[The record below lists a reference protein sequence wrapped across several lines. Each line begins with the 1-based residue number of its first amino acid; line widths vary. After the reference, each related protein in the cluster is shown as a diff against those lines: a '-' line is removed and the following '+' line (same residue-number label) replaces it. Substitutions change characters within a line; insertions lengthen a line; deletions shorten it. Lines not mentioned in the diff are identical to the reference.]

1 MSVQDYELLLRVRAD
16 LQQALGG
23 LDGMRKKLDDVGKET
38 ERTSARASKSVDGM
52 SDKFG
57 KLKALIGGLAIA
69 AGIKGIFGAVTE
81 SENAVAQLD
90 ARLKSTGNTSGLTR
104 DQLIDLSKELEHLS
118 TNGDEAVLSVE
129 TLLLTFGN
137 IKGPVFRDATKV
149 VLDMSTALGQDL
161 QTSARQVGLALNDP
175 LLGITKLQKANITF
189 TDDQKALIKTLVDS
203 GQTVAAQG
211 IVLDE
216 LSIKYGGAA
225 EAAANTFGGALAQLK
240 EAAGDLL
247 EGDGGNL
254 PGMTSAV
261 KELTATL
268 QDPGVKDGFAAMVS
282 GLVSVTGAAINA
294 IAQVAGFSKY
304 IGEAIARSTGNTALG
319 DTVGIEDRNAA
330 IKEELAAREGLFKGY
345 FHRVHTLGMAIS
357 PGGALKQVLGEN
369 EVQNVDLARRST
381 AELNAELER
390 NNTLLRMG
398 AALQRPSA
406 NGPKPAAPGAVPD
419 MLPTVTVHAP
429 KPGSE
434 DAAAKAAAA
443 AAAAAIKAA
452 TAAQREQITSLVGL
466 QAALDPAAKAW
477 ADYNAEVIKQNELA
491 DVQKAA
497 AGADVAAIDARRD
510 AILQLAASARDA
522 AIAAQQQADA
532 KKRLDDSMQAAPSF
546 QGVDAVVAG
555 PAGEL
560 IKAVQAGAEL
570 EAWHAKSLAENQ
582 GYYDNLLQIE
592 KKYAAEKA
600 AIEEA
605 KTKLAVDTAVAGF
618 GALAGAMKS
627 AYGEQSKQYRIAFA
641 LQKAAALAQAILA
654 IQTSIANSASIGF
667 PWNIVTIAGAIAQGV
682 SVLANINSA
691 TFADGGYTGSGG
703 KYQPAGVV
711 HAGEVVWSQEDIH
724 RAGGV
729 AVVEALRRGRSRGY
743 ADGGFVHPLAGMPGL
758 VVPGMDA
765 ANGLRLPVPAADT
778 GNGQPPQI
786 NQRIVVG
793 LDTSVLDDWATSSSF
808 ERAVKVTIGKNPSF
822 IKQVV
827 R

>member
-1 MSVQDYELLLRVRAD
+1 MSVKDYELLLRVRAD

-23 LDGMRKKLDDVGKET
+23 LDGMRKKLEDVGKET

-104 DQLIDLSKELEHLS
+104 DQLIDLSKELEHIS

-137 IKGPVFRDATKV
+137 IKGPVFRDATKI

-175 LLGITKLQKANITF
+175 LLGITKLQKANVTF
-189 TDDQKALIKTLVDS
+189 SDEQKTLIKTLVQT
-203 GQTVAAQG
+203 GQAAAAQG
-211 IVLDE
+211 VVLDA
-216 LSIKYGGAA
+216 LSVKFGGAA
-225 EAAANTFGGALAQLK
+225 EAAANTFGGALKQLK
-240 EAAGDLL
+240 EAAGDLM

-254 PGMTSAV
+254 PQMTESV
-261 KELTATL
+261 KSLTAPL
-268 QDPGVKDGFAAMVS
+268 RDPQVQQGFAAMIS
-282 GLVSVTGAAINA
+282 GLTD
-294 IAQVAGFSKY
+294 VAGFAAKAAGAFAGFGTAVADVFRDNENKSYLGLLQKRMRLDDK
-304 IGEAIARSTGNTALG
+304 ITALQDNPIAG
-319 DTVGIEDRNAA
+319 RLGWNKGEIDDL
-330 IKEELAAREGLFKGY
+330 KHQLAA
-345 FHRVHTLGMAIS
+345 
-357 PGGALKQVLGEN
+357 
-369 EVQNVDLARRST
+369 VDKLI
-381 AELNAELER
+381 
-390 NNTLLRMG
+390 LLRNQAVQPK
-398 AALQRPSA
+398 AA
-406 NGPKPAAPGAVPD
+406 NAAPGAGIAAPID
-419 MLPTVTVHAP
+419 TLPTVTVNLSKQEAAD
-429 KPGSE
+429 KAAA
-434 DAAAKAAAA
+434 DKAAAAAAKVAAAA
-443 AAAAAIKAA
+443 AAAAKAGA
-452 TAAQREQITSLVGL
+452 AAQKEQVASLVAL
-466 QAALDPAAKAW
+466 QAALDPTAKVW
-477 ADYNAEVIKQNELA
+477 ADYNAEVEKQNGLA

-497 AGADVAAIDARRD
+497 AGANVAAIDARRN

-522 AIAAQQQADA
+522 TIAAQQQADA
-532 KKRLDDSMQAAPSF
+532 KKHLDDSMQAAPSF

-560 IKAVQAGAEL
+560 IKAVQASAEL

-582 GYYDNLLQIE
+582 GYYDNLLAIE

-600 AIEEA
+600 AIDEA

-618 GALAGAMKS
+618 GALASAMKS

-691 TFADGGYTGSGG
+691 TFADGGYTGPGG

-765 ANGLRLPVPAADT
+765 MGSLRSPAATTANVSGAPQVHTHVRVLTAFDVDDLTQKILSTRAGEKLVVAHVIANG
-778 GNGQPPQI
+778 
-786 NQRIVVG
+786 
-793 LDTSVLDDWATSSSF
+793 S
-808 ERAVKVTIGKNPSF
+808 AVKHGIG
-822 IKQVV
+822 IG
-827 R
+827 